1 MRFGYN
7 LSFRNEGKMI
17 ENFTSATF
25 GQTGLK
31 IHRLGLSGT
40 YRPGKKAIYE
50 AIDNG
55 VNFFFCFGIDTQL
68 IGVLRD
74 VMKSN
79 REKYIVATG
88 SYNFIWGTQNTVKTL
103 EKRLKQL
110 GTDYIDVF
118 LFLGVMKEKEF
129 PKYIKD
135 ELCQIRDQG
144 KAKAVGISTHN
155 RTLAGRLMDEG
166 MLNAIMMRY
175 NAAHRGA
182 ETDIFPY
189 LEKHQPGVISYTAT
203 RWSYLTRRPKEWP
216 KDKPVPDAGM
226 CYRFVLGNPH
236 VDVCLN
242 APRNIKQLRENLK
255 SLEKG
260 PLTDEEMRFMRE
272 FGDVV
277 HNQKKYFM

>member
-1 MRFGYN
+1 M
-7 LSFRNEGKMI
+7 MI
-17 ENFTSATF
+17 DFKTAVL
-25 GQTGLK
+25 GQTGLT

-68 IGVLRD
+68 IRVLKD
-74 VMKSN
+74 VMKTN
-79 REKYIVATG
+79 REKFVVATG
-88 SYNFIWGTQNTVKTL
+88 SYNYIWGRQNTIKAL
-103 EKRLKQL
+103 EKRLRQL
-110 GTDYIDVF
+110 GTDYIDIF

-129 PKYIKD
+129 SNHIKA

-144 KAKAVGISTHN
+144 KARAIGISTHD
-155 RTLAGRLMDEG
+155 RKFAGRLMDEG
-166 MLNAIMMRY
+166 ILNAIMMRY

-182 ETDIFPY
+182 ETEIFPY
-189 LEKHQPGVISYTAT
+189 LAKHNPAVISYTAT

-216 KDKPVPDAGM
+216 KDKLIPDAGM
-226 CYRFVLGNPH
+226 CYRFVLSNNNI
-236 VDVCLN
+236 DVCLN
-242 APRNIKQLRENLK
+242 APRNIRQLRENLK
-255 SLEKG
+255 AVELG
-260 PLTDEEMRFMRE
+260 PLSDEEMRFMRE

>member
-1 MRFGYN
+1 
-7 LSFRNEGKMI
+7 MI
-17 ENFTSATF
+17 IDFKTAVF
-25 GQTGLK
+25 GQTGSK

-55 VNFFFCFGIDTQL
+55 VDFFFCFGIDTQL
-68 IGVLRD
+68 IGVLKD
-74 VMKSN
+74 VMKGK
-79 REKYIVATG
+79 REKFVVATG
-88 SYNFIWGTQNTVKTL
+88 SYNFIWGRQNTIKTL

-110 GTDYIDVF
+110 KTDYIDVF

-129 PKYIKD
+129 PNKIKD

-144 KAKAVGISTHN
+144 KARSIGISTHD
-155 RTLAGRLMDEG
+155 RKFAGRLVDEG
-166 MLNAIMMRY
+166 ILDTIMMRY

-189 LEKHQPGVISYTAT
+189 LAKHKPGVISYTAT
-203 RWSYLTRRPKEWP
+203 RWSYLTRRPKEWL
-216 KDKPVPDAGM
+216 KDRMIPDAGM
-226 CYRFVLGNPH
+226 CYRFVLSNDN

-242 APRNIKQLRENLK
+242 APRNIKQLRENIQ

-260 PLTDEEMRFMRE
+260 PLSDEEMKFMRE